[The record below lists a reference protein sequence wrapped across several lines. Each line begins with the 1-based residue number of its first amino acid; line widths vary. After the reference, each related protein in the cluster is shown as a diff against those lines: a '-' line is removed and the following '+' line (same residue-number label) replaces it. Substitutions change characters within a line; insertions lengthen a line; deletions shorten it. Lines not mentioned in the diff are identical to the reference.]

1 MLKPTHSSIF
11 NIIKYRRMDRFAYP
25 LAHFLEAIPARL
37 VSRRSTIVPY
47 MPVAIHFDAT
57 TACNLRC
64 EMCALHTLPKS
75 EFGSHLSFDN
85 FKKILDQF
93 PHHQMRHVEI
103 PGRGE
108 PLLNPDLTKMLNY
121 AQERGF
127 TTALYTNATLIDENN
142 VKGLAM
148 YLDRIHFSVDGAKK
162 ETYEGIRKGADFD
175 KVMDNISMFIDVNKT
190 RPKMYRVR
198 TYINFVCS
206 KLNYSEIVG
215 IINLAHELQVDA
227 VTITMARKIYPGKRL
242 SEYDEKIR
250 ELQRLSYQGVLCSLT
265 KAHKLSE
272 KYGISFSFQPLKPIA
287 QECVWPWVGLFITL
301 DGFVVPCC
309 LIADPSIIN
318 FGNVFHEPVKRIWNN
333 SQYQKFRKKLM
344 NKDPPMMCA
353 RCGL

>member
-1 MLKPTHSSIF
+1 MPRPARSTIF

-25 LAHFLEAIPARL
+25 LAHFLEVVPARL
-37 VSRRSTIVPY
+37 ASRRSTFVPY
-47 MPVAIHFDAT
+47 MPVAIYFDVT

-64 EMCALHTLPKS
+64 EMCALHTLPKR
-75 EFGSHLSFDN
+75 EFARYLSFDN
-85 FKKILDQF
+85 FKKILDQV
-93 PHHQMRHVEI
+93 PCHQMRHVEI

-108 PLLNPDLTKMLNY
+108 PLLNPDLTKMLSY
-121 AQERGF
+121 ARERGF
-127 TTALYTNATLIDENN
+127 TTALYTNGTLIDENN
-142 VKGLAM
+142 VKDLVM
-148 YLDRIHFSVDGAKK
+148 YLDRIHFSVDGAIK

-215 IINLAHELQVDA
+215 IINLAHKLQVNA
-227 VTITMARKIYPGKRL
+227 VTITMARKMYPGKRL

-250 ELQRLSYQGVLCSLT
+250 ELQKLSYQSVLNSLT
-265 KAHKLSE
+265 KAYKLSE
-272 KYGISFSFQPLKPIA
+272 KYRISFSFQPLKSTV
-287 QECVWPWVGLFITL
+287 QECVWPWVRLFVTY

-318 FGNVFHEPVKRIWNN
+318 FGNVFHEPLKRIWNN
-333 SQYQKFRKKLM
+333 SQYQKFRRELM
-344 NKDPPMMCA
+344 SKDPPTVCA